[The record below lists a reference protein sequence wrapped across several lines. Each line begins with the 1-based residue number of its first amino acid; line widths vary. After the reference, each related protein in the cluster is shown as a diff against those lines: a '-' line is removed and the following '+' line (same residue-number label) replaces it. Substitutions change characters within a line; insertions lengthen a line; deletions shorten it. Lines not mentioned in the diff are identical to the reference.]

1 MKLTG
6 LRARDIRFPTS
17 RQMDGSDSLNVGDY
31 SATYVTLETDGPL
44 VGHGLTFTNGR
55 GNEIGVAAAKALG
68 PLVAGRS
75 LEEITADLRGFYRR
89 LTQDPQ
95 KLRHQVDQDPSVRLN
110 GHGPH
115 YIVRARSA
123 HIKSGIQRTV

>member
-44 VGHGLTFTNGR
+44 VGCEPEPGQVLEQR
-55 GNEIGVAAAKALG
+55 RIVLG
-68 PLVAGRS
+68 PATLPVQPDGRAACSTVSKASLPTMPAIFTAVAS
-75 LEEITADLRGFYRR
+75 TEQFLL
-89 LTQDPQ
+89 
-95 KLRHQVDQDPSVRLN
+95 PS
-110 GHGPH
+110 P
-115 YIVRARSA
+115 
-123 HIKSGIQRTV
+123 